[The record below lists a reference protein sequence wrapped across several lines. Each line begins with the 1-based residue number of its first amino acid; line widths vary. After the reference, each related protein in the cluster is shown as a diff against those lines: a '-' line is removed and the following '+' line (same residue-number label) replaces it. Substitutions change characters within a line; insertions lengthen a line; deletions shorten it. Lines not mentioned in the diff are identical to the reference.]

1 MGLPVEIVILRLV
14 TSKLDTLGIP
24 YMLSGSVAAGFF
36 AQPRMTRDI
45 DIVIELIAEQV
56 PEVVETFFGDFYID
70 ADDVAKAVKNQGMF
84 NIIHYQAVVK
94 VDFIVRKDSIYR
106 RLEFQRRIKKQIID
120 FTVWVVSPEDLII
133 SKLFW
138 ASDSVSELQIRDVT
152 SIVTHQHDKLNW
164 EYIDY
169 WVKELGIEHL
179 WRSIKNE

>member
-1 MGLPVEIVILRLV
+1 MGLPVEIEILRLV

-56 PEVVETFFGDFYID
+56 PKVVETFADDFYID
-70 ADDVAKAVKNQGMF
+70 KDDVTEAVKLQGMF
-84 NIIHYQAVVK
+84 NIIHFQAVVK
-94 VDFIVRKDSIYR
+94 VDFIVRKDSSYR
-106 RLEFQRRIKKQIID
+106 RLEFQRRVKKQITD
-120 FTVWVVSPEDLII
+120 FAVWVVSPEDLII

-138 ASDSVSELQIRDVT
+138 ATDSVSELQIRDAT
-152 SIVTHQHDKLNW
+152 SIVTHQHDKLDW
-164 EYIDY
+164 KYIDY

-179 WRSIKNE
+179 WRSLKNE